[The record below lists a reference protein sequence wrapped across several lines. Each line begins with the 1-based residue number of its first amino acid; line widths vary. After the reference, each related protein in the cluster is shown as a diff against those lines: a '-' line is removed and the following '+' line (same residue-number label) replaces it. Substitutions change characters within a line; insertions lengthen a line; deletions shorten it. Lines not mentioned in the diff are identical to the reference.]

1 MIRADMIRAAGGVVW
16 RRDPTGLLEVCL
28 VHRPRY
34 GDWSLPKGKL
44 KNGEHPVAA
53 AVREVWEESA
63 LHAVPQAALPSASYE
78 VGGLPKYVDYWSM
91 RVVSSGT
98 FRPGSEVDGIEWVP
112 VDDAV
117 KMLTHPHNV
126 PVVEAFAQRPEVTGV
141 VILVRHASA
150 GRRDQW
156 PGADAARPLDRAG
169 TATAEALGPL
179 LLLFAPT
186 RLVSAPPKRCR
197 ETLAPLA
204 TAADLPIDVES
215 VFAEAPDGTAP
226 DDVADRLRELAR
238 ATGCTVVSSQGGVIP
253 AALAHLAN
261 GRADRYRTAKGAAW
275 VLSFAADGTL
285 VTDPTPLSL
294 TD

>member
-1 MIRADMIRAAGGVVW
+1 MIRAGMVRAAGGVVW
-16 RRDPTGLLEVCL
+16 RRDPTGEIEVCL

-44 KNGEHPVAA
+44 KSGEHPVAA

-63 LHAVPQAALPSASYE
+63 LHAVPQAALPGASYE
-78 VGGLPKYVDYWSM
+78 VGGLPKHVDYWSM
-91 RVVSSGT
+91 RVVTAGA

-112 VDDAV
+112 VNDAI

-126 PVVEAFAQRPEVTGV
+126 PVVGAFAQRPEVTGV
-141 VILVRHASA
+141 VIVNRHASA

-156 PGADAARPLDRAG
+156 SGADSARPLDKPG
-169 TATAEALGPL
+169 TATAGTLGQL

-186 RLVSAPPKRCR
+186 RLVAAPPKRCR
-197 ETLAPLA
+197 ETLVPLA
-204 TAADLPIDVES
+204 TAADLPIDVDS
-215 VFAEAPDGTAP
+215 VFAEAPDGTP
-226 DDVADRLRELAR
+226 DAMADRLRELAG

-253 AALAHLAN
+253 EALARLA
-261 GRADRYRTAKGAAW
+261 GGPPDRYRTAKGASW

-285 VTDPTPLSL
+285 VTDATPLSL